1 MHIAITG
8 HTRGIGKAL
17 FDTLGV
23 DHTVKGYS
31 KSNGYDITQDAGK
44 IVLQAA
50 TADVF
55 VNNAHSGWA
64 QVDVLQRIY
73 RTWRTFS
80 DRTIVNISSVVKYP
94 GLSSGSTEYSAQ
106 KSALS
111 HQAFLLMFRDP
122 ERQCR
127 IININPGYVDTDMTR
142 GRTEKMLSA
151 QEVADAVAWAIAQP
165 PHIEIGELSILPAPA

>member
-1 MHIAITG
+1 MRIAITG

-17 FDTLGV
+17 FDTLSV

-31 KSNGYDITQDAGK
+31 KSNGYDITQNADK

-50 TADVF
+50 MCDVF
-55 VNNAHSGWA
+55 INNAHSGWA
-64 QVDVLQRIY
+64 QVDVLGRIY
-73 RTWRTFS
+73 RTWQSFPN
-80 DRTIVNISSVVKYP
+80 RTIVNISSVVKYP
-94 GLSSGSTEYSAQ
+94 NLSSSDYGAQ

-111 HQAFLLMFRDP
+111 HQALSLMFNDT
-122 ERQCR
+122 ERRCR

-142 GRTEKMLSA
+142 GRIQESMLSA

-165 PHIEIGELSILPAPA
+165 AHIEIGELTILPAPA